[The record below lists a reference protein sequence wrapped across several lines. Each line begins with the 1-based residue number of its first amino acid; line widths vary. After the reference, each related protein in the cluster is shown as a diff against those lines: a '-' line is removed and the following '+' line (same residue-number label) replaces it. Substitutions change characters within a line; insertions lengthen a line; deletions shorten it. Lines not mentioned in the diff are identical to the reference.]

1 MKRALTFIALL
12 AFAALLTAQT
22 TPAPAPQEPAPAD
35 AAAKPAKPAAAKPA
49 PATADS
55 PLVAAAKKAKGG
67 KVQSGTV
74 ITNDNMKGVKGPGGS
89 VTYANPGDPNAPAYT
104 PEGGAA
110 PGAGR
115 TEADWKSMMS
125 SARGAVANLES
136 RIVSLQSQANKL
148 ANDFYAWDDPA
159 YRDGVIK
166 PAWDQALAA
175 LEQAKDSL
183 PDAKQRIADI
193 EEEARKAGVPPGWL
207 R

>member
-1 MKRALTFIALL
+1 MNRAFTLAALL
-12 AFAALLTAQT
+12 AFAALATAQE
-22 TPAPAPQEPAPAD
+22 TPAPAPQEPAQTPLA
-35 AAAKPAKPAAAKPA
+35 AAAKPA
-49 PATADS
+49 PAKPAAGTADS

-67 KVQSGTV
+67 KIQTGTV
-74 ITNDNMKGVKGPGGS
+74 ITNENMKGVKGVGGS
-89 VTYANPGDPNAPAYT
+89 VTYANPSDPNAPAYT

-115 TEADWKSMMS
+115 TQEDWKSMIS

-136 RIVSLQSQANKL
+136 RIATLQSQVNKL
-148 ANDFYAWDDPA
+148 AADFYAWDDPA

-166 PAWDQALAA
+166 PAWDQALAN
-175 LEQAKDSL
+175 LEQAKDAL
-183 PDAKQRIADI
+183 PGAKQRIADI